1 MHLLELSGKLCR
13 RSCFTRTL
21 ESDHHD
27 DGNLTLGAE
36 LQLGIFLTHHRRKF
50 FFYDFNYG
58 LSGTQGRKYFFA
70 DGLFLYL
77 GNKVFYQLEIYI
89 RFQKSHTDFF

>member
-1 MHLLELSGKLCR
+1 MHLLELSGKLSR
-13 RSCFTRTL
+13 RSRFTGTL
-21 ESDHHD
+21 QTDHHD

-58 LSGTQGRKYFFA
+58 LSGT
-70 DGLFLYL
+70 
-77 GNKVFYQLEIYI
+77 
-89 RFQKSHTDFF
+89 

>member
-1 MHLLELSGKLCR
+1 MHLLELSGKLSR
-13 RSCFTRTL
+13 RSRLTGTL
-21 ESDHHD
+21 QTDHHKD
-27 DGNLTLGAE
+27 ANLTLGAE

-58 LSGTQGRKYFFA
+58 LSGTQGRKYFLA

-77 GNKVFYQLEIYI
+77 GNKVFYQLEIHI
-89 RFQKSHTDFF
+89 RFQKSHADFF

>member
-1 MHLLELSGKLCR
+1 MHLLELSGKLSRCSR
-13 RSCFTRTL
+13 FTGTL
-21 ESDHHD
+21 QTDHHD
-27 DGNLTLGAE
+27 DGNLTLGAK

-50 FFYDFNYG
+50 FFYDFNNG

-77 GNKVFYQLEIYI
+77 GNKVFYQLEIHI
-89 RFQKSHTDFF
+89 RFQKSHADFF

>member
-1 MHLLELSGKLCR
+1 MYLLELSGKLSR
-13 RSCFTRTL
+13 RSCFTGTL

-36 LQLGIFLTHHRRKF
+36 LQLSIFLTHHRRKF

-77 GNKVFYQLEIYI
+77 GNKVFYQLEIHI

>member
-1 MHLLELSGKLCR
+1 MHLLELSGKLSR
-13 RSCFTRTL
+13 RSCFTGTL

-27 DGNLTLGAE
+27 DGNLTLRTE

-58 LSGTQGRKYFFA
+58 LSGT
-70 DGLFLYL
+70 
-77 GNKVFYQLEIYI
+77 
-89 RFQKSHTDFF
+89 

>member
-1 MHLLELSGKLCR
+1 MHLLELSGKLSR
-13 RSCFTRTL
+13 RSCFTGTL
-21 ESDHHD
+21 QTDHHKD
-27 DGNLTLGAE
+27 ANLTLRTK

-77 GNKVFYQLEIYI
+77 GNKVFYQLEIHI
-89 RFQKSHTDFF
+89 RFQKCHTDFF